1 MGLCPATMEK
11 RVADFVK
18 SMVRFLV
25 RVVVLAM
32 GLVFA
37 ASLLLVVVALALLWG
52 ARALWAKLTG
62 QPLTPWVM
70 RVNPSTGWSRASQA
84 ASRWQSA
91 ARPPK
96 GRTGT
101 GREVADVTDVQVK
114 EL

>member
-1 MGLCPATMEK
+1 MEK
-11 RVADFVK
+11 RVADFVT

-70 RVNPSTGWSRASQA
+70 RVNPNTGWSRASQA
-84 ASRWQSA
+84 ASRWKSA
-91 ARPPK
+91 ARPPN
-96 GRTGT
+96 GRAGT